1 MNTLGI
7 VLLSQVISL
16 DTERLY
22 QSTQINL
29 NGRLYN
35 EVTQT
40 RYYINKADVIEFET
54 CPHITLLYGI
64 KRSVPAASIRE
75 IIENK
80 SPFSVQFGAVGIFS
94 NPDFDVL
101 YVSVMPNKSL
111 SDFYD
116 ALQVLPNENTHPN
129 YKPHITLAYM
139 KKGLAKKYLNIF
151 NPLQGKTFNVKQV
164 TISRVDYVNEI
175 VSLGV

>member
-7 VLLSQVISL
+7 ALLAQVIKTN
-16 DTERLY
+16 TERLY
-22 QSTQINL
+22 SSTQINL

-64 KRSVPAASIRE
+64 KKSVPVTAIRA

-101 YVSVMPNKSL
+101 YVSVLPNKSL
-111 SDFYD
+111 SAFYD

-129 YKPHITLAYM
+129 YRPHITLAYM
-139 KKGLAKKYLNIF
+139 KKGAAKKYLNIF

-164 TISRVDYVNEI
+164 VISRVDYLNE
-175 VSLGV
+175 VVDLQ